1 MFIIAL
7 CTIVKNGKKSNIHQ
21 ESNEYANYG
30 ISLQWKLLNSR
41 KELTVDK
48 HQNLG
53 KSQKTLGCAKKPAT
67 KDNTM

>member
-1 MFIIAL
+1 MNMQIM
-7 CTIVKNGKKSNIHQ
+7 VYPYNG
-21 ESNEYANYG
+21 
-30 ISLQWKLLNSR
+30 KLLNSR

-48 HQNLG
+48 HQNMG